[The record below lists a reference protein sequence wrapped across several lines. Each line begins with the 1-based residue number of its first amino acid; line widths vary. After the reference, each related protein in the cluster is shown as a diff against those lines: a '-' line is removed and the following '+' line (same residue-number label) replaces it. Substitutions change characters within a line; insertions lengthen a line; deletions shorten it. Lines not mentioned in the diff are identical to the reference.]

1 MFTPENAAISKV
13 CSWYPHWVTDLLSI
27 CHALDD
33 AEWRTNDVVTT
44 FRHSDRIASCHMFRQ
59 NVVEVVARA
68 VLDAVATSDA
78 SLSGKETTAMMG
90 QRTANS
96 AIGQLRQRL
105 SMTQEEF
112 AHAIGVTVSTVNR
125 WENGH
130 IEPSRL
136 ARKAMQS
143 LATQAAIPVDFEAMH
158 SPLIGHVSKA
168 F

>member
-1 MFTPENAAISKV
+1 MMPNDRPNPQGSMIS
-13 CSWYPHWVTDLLSI
+13 
-27 CHALDD
+27 
-33 AEWRTNDVVTT
+33 
-44 FRHSDRIASCHMFRQ
+44 
-59 NVVEVVARA
+59 
-68 VLDAVATSDA
+68 
-78 SLSGKETTAMMG
+78 
-90 QRTANS
+90 
-96 AIGQLRQRL
+96 QLRQRL

-136 ARKAMQS
+136 ARKAMQG
-143 LATQAAIPVDFEAMH
+143 LATQAAIPIDLEATS